1 MPAPN
6 AQSMP
11 SAPAATA
18 TASVAPSAHASAMPE
33 GAVGYVVGEVRTDAF
48 AFVSHVDAVPPRL
61 EYVVLRGVAE
71 RVGDQV
77 RTVDVLAQV
86 TRLSVSNRLLAPSL
100 SFAEVEAILRRLGAS
115 PPIVMGEATVLGY
128 LDAGSNSVR
137 LPRGA
142 ALPGMAVERAP
153 DALLTAF
160 FNRGRGEG
168 IAIGHLINRPAV
180 PVNLDPNGLNRHL
193 AVIAQTGAG
202 KSYTVGVV
210 LEQLLELGAS
220 IIVLDPNS
228 DYVLLR
234 RTPERAPTPFAERV
248 TVYRL
253 PLDQQHR
260 ITDEEIGGVT
270 PLTVQFSKLT
280 MEEICEMAGIGEGWA
295 NVRKGLQSGLDRL
308 RGDYT
313 PEQLVRAL
321 EDVVASAG
329 PGAGADEP
337 RPRESW
343 LPGDDGAPSA
353 GLDDLGALDD
363 LSFDALFGDPGARE
377 PRRAAPPERG
387 RAASADAAFGAGK
400 AIKYIEALARL
411 PFWGHRDVPIDD
423 LVRPMRLSAIDLAG
437 VDRRVMDF
445 IAAKIL
451 HEVWLRATR
460 GGLGRPV
467 FIVLEEAHNLVPSGQ
482 SDGRAGWIIR
492 RIAAEG
498 RKFGVFLVLITQRP
512 GRVHADTLSQ
522 CGSQII
528 MRLTNPD
535 DQNAV
540 RRAAESVSEALL
552 GDLPGLNIGEAVAL
566 GPLVRVPVMVRV
578 SGRRSKEGGSDFDIA
593 RALEAA
599 RAQAVT
605 ERYIAADA
613 AERAARPRTER
624 REEL

>member
-1 MPAPN
+1 MPEPIVH
-6 AQSMP
+6 SP
-11 SAPAATA
+11 
-18 TASVAPSAHASAMPE
+18 PE
-33 GAVGYVVGEVRTDAF
+33 GAVGFVVGEVRTDAF

-61 EYVVLRGVAE
+61 EYVVLRGVSE
-71 RVGDQV
+71 RVGTEL

-128 LDAGSNSVR
+128 LDAESQSVR

-153 DALLTAF
+153 DALLSAF
-160 FNRGRGEG
+160 FNRGRDEG
-168 IAIGHLINRPAV
+168 IALGHLINRPAV
-180 PVNLDPNGLNRHL
+180 PVRLDPNGLNRHL

-210 LEQLLELGAS
+210 LEQLLELGGS
-220 IIVLDPNS
+220 IVVLDPNS

-234 RTPERAPTPFAERV
+234 RTPERSATPFAERV
-248 TVYRL
+248 SVYRL
-253 PLDQQHR
+253 PLDQRHR

-270 PLTVQFSKLT
+270 ELTVQFSRLT
-280 MEEICEMAGIGEGWA
+280 TEEICEMAGIDSGWA
-295 NVRKGLQSGLDRL
+295 NVRKGLQSGLDTL

-313 PEQLVRAL
+313 PAQLVRAL
-321 EDVVASAG
+321 EDLAE
-329 PGAGADEP
+329 GAGGMGRGRGEAP
-337 RPRESW
+337 PRESW
-343 LPGDDGAPSA
+343 LGDDAADAGAALEPI
-353 GLDDLGALDD
+353 DPLGDLDD
-363 LSFDALFGDPGARE
+363 LSFDALFGDPAERE
-377 PRRAAPPERG
+377 PRPAPRG
-387 RAASADAAFGAGK
+387 GRTPSADAAFGAQK
-400 AIKYIEALARL
+400 AVKYIEALARL

-451 HEVWLRATR
+451 HEIWLRATR

-467 FIVLEEAHNLVPSGQ
+467 FVVLEEAHNLVPSGR
-482 SDGRAGWIIR
+482 DEGGRAGRIIR

-498 RKFGVFLVLITQRP
+498 RKFGVFLVLVTQRP

-535 DQNAV
+535 DQSAV

-552 GDLPGLNIGEAVAL
+552 GDLPGLNVGEAVAL
-566 GPLVRVPVMVRV
+566 GPMVRVPVMVRV
-578 SGRRSKEGGSDFDIA
+578 GGRRSREGGSDFDIA

-605 ERYIAADA
+605 ERYVDADA
-613 AERAARPRTER
+613 AARAARPRSER

>member
-1 MPAPN
+1 MTD
-6 AQSMP
+6 P
-11 SAPAATA
+11 SASDIPA
-18 TASVAPSAHASAMPE
+18 
-33 GAVGYVVGEVRTDAF
+33 GAVGYVVGEVRTDTF

-71 RVGDQV
+71 RVGGAV

-128 LDAGSNSVR
+128 LDPESNSVR

-153 DALLTAF
+153 DELLTAF

-180 PVNLDPNGLNRHL
+180 PVHLDPNGLNRHL

-202 KSYTVGVV
+202 KSYTVGVI
-210 LEQLLELGAS
+210 LEQLLELGGS

-234 RTPERAPTPFAERV
+234 RTPERTPTSFAERV
-248 TVYRL
+248 AVYRL
-253 PLDQQHR
+253 PLDQTHR
-260 ITDEEIGGVT
+260 ISDQEIGGVT
-270 PLTVQFSKLT
+270 PLTVQFSRLST
-280 MEEICEMAGIGEGWA
+280 EEVCEMAGIDEGWA
-295 NVRKGLQSGLDRL
+295 NIRKGLQSGLDML

-313 PEQLVRAL
+313 PAQLIAAL
-321 EDVVASAG
+321 EEIVD
-329 PGAGADEP
+329 GADRGAARAEP
-337 RPRESW
+337 PARESW
-343 LPGDDGAPSA
+343 LPESGADAFEPIDPNDAS
-353 GLDDLGALDD
+353 ALDD
-363 LSFDALFGDPGARE
+363 LSFDALFGDAERRE
-377 PRRAAPPERG
+377 PRPAPRAGRG
-387 RAASADAAFGAGK
+387 RATSPDAAFGAQK
-400 AIKYIEALARL
+400 AIKYVEALARL

-460 GGLGRPV
+460 GNLGRPV
-467 FIVLEEAHNLVPSGQ
+467 FLVLEEAHNLVPSGQ
-482 SDGRAGWIIR
+482 GGGRASRIIR

-535 DQNAV
+535 DQSAV

-605 ERYIAADA
+605 ERYIADDTA
-613 AERAARPRTER
+613 ARAARPRTER